1 VGLKFEKLVAASEAV
16 RQTRSRQQKVEHLA
30 ACIAELGAEPAPE
43 NALLLPAPASDIP
56 PAAQRTSLMIGVAY
70 LAGELPQGR
79 VGLGPAAVFANPPAA
94 AREVGELSVL
104 EVDRAFDEMA
114 RVSGAGSVRER
125 LRLWSGLLERCT
137 GPEQAYLRHLVVGE
151 LRQGAL
157 ESLVADAV
165 ARAAKVSADSVRRAL
180 MLSGSLSVI
189 AQAAMAGGEAALSLY
204 HIELFRPLQP
214 MLAQTAETPEE
225 AIEALGRALFEHK
238 LDGARVQVHKN
249 DATVRVYTRQ
259 LSDVTA
265 AVPEVVE
272 LVRALPSRSLVL
284 DGEVL
289 SLRED
294 GAPEPFQ
301 VTMRRFGRKLDVARM
316 RETQPLHPFFF
327 DILHR
332 DGGDLIDL
340 GTSERLAELD
350 AVVPPERRMPRLVS
364 GDAEEAAS
372 FFEAALD
379 RGHEGV
385 MAKALDASYAAGRRG
400 KAWLKLKSHHTFDL
414 VVLAVEWGSG
424 RRKGWLSNLHLGA
437 RDPKGGFVMV
447 GKTFKGLTDALLE
460 WQTRE
465 LGEREIA
472 RDAYTVYVRPELVVE
487 IAFNDVQQSPHYPGG
502 VALRFARVKRYRPD
516 KSALEADTIDAVRA
530 LCAVQ
535 SAEAGSAPEPR

>member
-1 VGLKFEKLVAASEAV
+1 VKFEQLVAASEAV
-16 RQTRSRQQKVEHLA
+16 KQTRSRQQKVEHLA
-30 ACIAELGAEPAPE
+30 ACIGELGAEPGPAS
-43 NALLLPAPASDIP
+43 AVLLPPPASDIP
-56 PAAQRTSLMIGVAY
+56 PAPERTSLVVGVAY
-70 LAGELPQGR
+70 LAGELPQGK

-94 AREVGELSVL
+94 AREAGELSVMD
-104 EVDRAFDEMA
+104 VDHAFEA
-114 RVSGAGSVRER
+114 IAAVKGAGSVRER
-125 LRLWSGLLERCT
+125 LRLWTQLLERCT
-137 GPEQAYLRHLVVGE
+137 GLEQAYLRHLVVGE

-165 ARAAKVSADSVRRAL
+165 ARAAKVGPESVRRAL
-180 MLSGSLSVI
+180 MLSGSLPVI

-204 HIELFRPLQP
+204 RIELFRPLQP
-214 MLAQTAETPEE
+214 MLAQTAETPE
-225 AIEALGRALFEHK
+225 AALDALGRALFEYK
-238 LDGARVQVHKN
+238 LDGARVQVHKDG
-249 DATVRVYTRQ
+249 DAVQVYTRQ

-272 LVRALPSRSLVL
+272 LVRALPARSLVL

-316 RETQPLHPFFF
+316 RATQPLHPFFF

-340 GTSERLAELD
+340 GTTERLSQLD
-350 AVVPPERRMPRLVS
+350 TIVPTERRMPRIVS
-364 GDAEEAAS
+364 ASAEEAVG
-372 FFEAALD
+372 FFDGALE

-414 VVLAVEWGSG
+414 VVLGVEWGSG
-424 RRKGWLSNLHLGA
+424 RRQGWLSNLHLGA

-460 WQTRE
+460 WQTKELLARE
-465 LGEREIA
+465 VA
-472 RDAYTVYVRPELVVE
+472 RDAYAVYVRPELVVE
-487 IAFNDVQQSPHYPGG
+487 IALNDVQQSPHYPGG

-516 KSALEADTIDAVRA
+516 KSALDADSIDAVRA
-530 LCAVQ
+530 LCAATAATA
-535 SAEAGSAPEPR
+535 SPSEPP

>member
-1 VGLKFEKLVAASEAV
+1 MKFERLVAASESV

-30 ACIAELGAEPAPE
+30 GCIAELGAEPPPE
-43 NALLLPAPASDIP
+43 SALVLPVPASEMPPAP
-56 PAAQRTSLMIGVAY
+56 QRTSLMVGVAY
-70 LAGELPQGR
+70 LAGELAQGR
-79 VGLGPAAVFANPPAA
+79 VGLGPAAVFAHPPAS
-94 AREVGELSVL
+94 AREAGELSVM
-104 EVDRAFDEMA
+104 EVDGAFDAIA
-114 RVSGAGSVRER
+114 RVSGAGAVRER

-137 GPEQAYLRHLVVGE
+137 GLEQAYLRQLVVGE

-157 ESLVADAV
+157 ESLVAEAV
-165 ARAAKVSADSVRRAL
+165 ARAAKVSPESVRRAL
-180 MLSGSLSVI
+180 MLSGSLPVI
-189 AQAAMAGGEAALSLY
+189 AQAAMAGGEAALALY
-204 HIELFRPLQP
+204 RIELFRPLQP
-214 MLAQTAETPEE
+214 MLAQTAETPE
-225 AIEALGRALFEHK
+225 AALEALGQAVFEHK
-238 LDGARVQVHKN
+238 LDGARVQVHKS
-249 DATVRVYTRQ
+249 DDEVRVYTRQ

-301 VTMRRFGRKLDVARM
+301 VTMRRFGRKLDVPRM
-316 RETQPLHPFFF
+316 RQAQPLHPFFF

-350 AVVPPERRMPRLVS
+350 AVVPAERRMARLS
-364 GDAEEAAS
+364 TDDAEQAAS
-372 FFEAALD
+372 FFDAALE

-414 VVLAVEWGSG
+414 VVLGVEWGSG

-437 RDPKGGFVMV
+437 REPKGGGFVMV

-465 LGEREIA
+465 LGAREIA

-516 KSALEADTIDAVRA
+516 KSALDADTIDAVRA
-530 LCAVQ
+530 LCAMQ
-535 SAEAGSAPEPR
+535 ATAMGGASEPP